1 MPWPVALRPRPLL
14 FLKKRILVGASGSQ
28 KKLGCWVLG
37 SRGCFSAGGSSQGGS
52 LAKPGPPVPLPVP
65 LRGPPLE
72 HTQTL
77 PWLTPCTLP
86 PRSRGLG

>member
-1 MPWPVALRPRPLL
+1 MPWPVALHPRPLL
-14 FLKKRILVGASGSQ
+14 CLKKRILVGASGSQ

-37 SRGCFSAGGSSQGGS
+37 SRGCFSAGGSRQGGS

-65 LRGPPLE
+65 LRDPPLE

-86 PRSRGLG
+86 PLSRGLG